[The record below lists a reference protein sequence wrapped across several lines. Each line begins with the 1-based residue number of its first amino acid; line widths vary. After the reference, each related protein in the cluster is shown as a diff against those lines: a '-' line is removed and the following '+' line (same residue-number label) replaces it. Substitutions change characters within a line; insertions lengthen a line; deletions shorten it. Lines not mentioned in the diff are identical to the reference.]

1 MEILCYG
8 LNEEFLVIIIGEKI
22 NATLTGIK
30 SIVLKQDS
38 AGLLEMA
45 KIQAASGADFID
57 VNVATG
63 VGSQEDEIVS
73 IRWAVKAIQGAI
85 EIPLCIDSA
94 DPCVLEAGL
103 RMRDGRPSLINST
116 KAEEK
121 NLAQVVPLASRYQT
135 PIIGLAMDE
144 TGIPRTVEDRLH
156 ACENIASACEE
167 YGVPIENVYFDPLVL
182 PVSTDINQGLVTLH
196 TIAEIKKR
204 FPAAKTVMGL
214 SNVSYGLPGRTGL
227 NAAFLHMAVYAGL
240 DAAIMDPLNQT
251 MTSAVK
257 AAEVLVGKDRH
268 CRKYTRAFRGIRGRH
283 G

>member
-1 MEILCYG
+1 
-8 LNEEFLVIIIGEKI
+8 VIIIGEKI

>member
-1 MEILCYG
+1 M
-8 LNEEFLVIIIGEKI
+8 IIIGEKI

-38 AGLLEMA
+38 AGLLDMA

-57 VNVATG
+57 VNVGTG
-63 VGSQEDEIVS
+63 VGSREDEIVA
-73 IRWAVKAIQGAI
+73 IKWAVKTIQGEI
-85 EIPLCIDSA
+85 EIPLSIDSA
-94 DPCVLEAGL
+94 DPCVLDAGL

-121 NLAQVVPLASRYQT
+121 NLAQIVPLAYRYQT

-144 TGIPRTVEDRLH
+144 TGVPRRVEDRLR

-182 PVSTDINQGLVTLH
+182 PVSTDINQGLVTLY

-204 FPAAKTVMGL
+204 FPAAKIVMGL
-214 SNVSYGLPGRTGL
+214 SNVSYGLPGRTCL
-227 NAAFLHMAVYAGL
+227 NAAFLHMAIYAGL
-240 DAAIMDPLNQT
+240 DAAIMDPLNQI
-251 MTSAVK
+251 MINALK
-257 AAEVLVGKDRH
+257 AAEVLVGKDKH
-268 CRKYTRAFRGIRGRH
+268 CRRYTRAFRSIRGRH